1 MNNISKDILGMA
13 GGGQPMANT
22 GIEGLGADPELI
34 QQLKQM
40 IATADPQEL
49 QMLMQMPPEQLVELF
64 IKQGLEPEDAQEA
77 VQILTMMLGGGGG
90 QQQMP
95 PQQAPPQQ
103 MPQQGQGG

>member
-1 MNNISKDILGMA
+1 
-13 GGGQPMANT
+13 MANT
-22 GIEGLGADPELI
+22 GIEGLGADPELV

-40 IATADPQEL
+40 IATADPQIL
-49 QMLMQMPPEQLVELF
+49 QMLMQVPPEEVIEWF

-77 VQILTMMLGGGGG
+77 GQILMMMLGGGG

-103 MPQQGQGG
+103 MPPQGQGGT